1 MLQDLRFGLRML
13 SKNRGFTAVAVLS
26 LALGIGANTA
36 IFQLVNAVRLKTLPV
51 REPQQLVNIRLND
64 MEAARGFK
72 PSPYAAVTNPI
83 WEQIRDRQDAFSGIA
98 AWGRSDFNLAQG
110 GEVRNAKGLWVSGDF
125 FNVLGVQP
133 ELGRLL
139 TTSDD
144 QRGCAAPGAV
154 ISHSFWQ
161 SEYGG
166 DPNVIGR
173 KVTLSD
179 KPFEIIGVTPKSFF
193 GLEVGRT
200 FDVALPL
207 CADAIVAGKNTRL
220 DSGFNW
226 WLMITGRLKPGWT
239 IAQATAQL
247 QSLSPALFQQTLPP
261 NYPPVSV
268 DKYLNSKLEAVEG
281 GSGYSTLRENYERP
295 LWLLLAIA
303 GLVLLIACAN
313 LANLLLARASTRER
327 EIAVRQAVGASRARI
342 IRQLLVETLLLTV
355 SGTALAVLLAQALSR
370 FLVSLIGT
378 GANAVFLDLTPDW
391 RVLGFTAA
399 VAAVTCLLF
408 GLTPALRATRVDIGA
423 VMKATGRGLTAGGGR
438 LSLRRALVVIQVAL
452 SLVLVASAL
461 LFMRSLNKLLTL
473 DPGFNSEN
481 LLVARISFRRLD
493 IPPERR
499 IEFKSQ
505 MLERLKAVPGVQGVT
520 ESDTIPLTG
529 GGRNNVVWVEG
540 KPDDKVNVS
549 FNRVGIDYFQTLQV
563 PLRMGREFSSQDTLS
578 SPRVAI
584 VNETFAR
591 QLQESNPVGR
601 RVVVETTP
609 TEPETTYEIVG
620 LVRDAKFEVLKENPI
635 AMVYLPA
642 LQDPDPATWRQFLVR
657 SSLPQAEITASV
669 SRALNEVNP
678 SMDTVF
684 EWFQTMV
691 HGSMLRERLM
701 ATLSGFFGVLAL
713 VLAIIGL
720 YGILSYAVASRT
732 NEIGIRIALGARTR
746 EVVTLVVR
754 EALLLVVVGVVA
766 GIPAV
771 FVVARFA
778 STLLFDLS
786 PSDPLSLTLAGLVML
801 AIALIA
807 AYLPARRATKI
818 DPLVALRYE

>member
-1 MLQDLRFGLRML
+1 MLQDLRFGLRVL
-13 SKNRGFTAVAVLS
+13 SKNPGFTAVAVLS

-51 REPQQLVNIRLND
+51 RDPQQLVNIRLND

-72 PSPYAAVTNPI
+72 PTAYPAVTNPI
-83 WEQIRDRQDAFSGIA
+83 WEQIRDRQEAFSGIA
-98 AWGRSDFNLAQG
+98 AWGRGDFNLAQG

-133 ELGRLL
+133 QLGRLL

-144 QRGCAAPGAV
+144 SRGCAAPGAV

-166 DPNVIGR
+166 DRNVIGR

-179 KPFEIIGVTPKSFF
+179 KPFEIVGVTPKSFF

-200 FDVALPL
+200 FDVALPI
-207 CADAIVAGKNTRL
+207 CADAVFAGKNTRL

-226 WLMITGRLKPGWT
+226 WLMLTGRVKPGWT
-239 IAQATAQL
+239 IEQATAQL
-247 QSLSPALFQQTLPP
+247 QSLSPAVFQQTLPS

-268 DKYLNSKLEAVEG
+268 DQYLNSKLEAVEG
-281 GSGYSTLRENYERP
+281 GAGYSTLRENYERP

-355 SGTALAVLLAQALSR
+355 AGTALAVLLAQALSR
-370 FLVSLIGT
+370 LLVSLIGT

-391 RVLGFTAA
+391 RVLGFTAG
-399 VAAVTCLLF
+399 VAAITCLLF
-408 GLTPALRATRVDIGA
+408 GLTPAFRATRVNIGA
-423 VMKATGRGLTAGGGR
+423 VMKATGRGVTAGGGR

-461 LFMRSLNKLLTL
+461 LFTRSLNKLLTL
-473 DPGFNSEN
+473 DTGFNQEN
-481 LLVARISFRRLD
+481 LLVARISFRRLN
-493 IPPERR
+493 IAPERR
-499 IEFKSQ
+499 IEFKAQ
-505 MLERLKAVPGVQGVT
+505 MLERLKAVPGVQAVT
-520 ESDTIPLTG
+520 EADTIPLTG
-529 GGRNNVVWVEG
+529 GGRNNAVWAEG
-540 KPDDKVNVS
+540 KPDDKIDVS
-549 FNRVGIDYFQTLQV
+549 FNRVGIDYFRTLQL
-563 PLRMGREFSSQDTLS
+563 PLRMGREFNSQDTVS

-584 VNETFAR
+584 VNEKFAR
-591 QLQESNPVGR
+591 QLGESNPIGR

-620 LVRDAKFEVLKENPI
+620 LVRDAKFEELKEDLIPVI
-635 AMVYLPA
+635 YLPA
-642 LQDPDPATWRQFLVR
+642 LQDPQPTTWRQFLVR

-684 EWFQTMV
+684 EWFETMV
-691 HGSMLRERLM
+691 QGSMLRERLM

-746 EVVTLVVR
+746 EVVSLIFR
-754 EALLLVVVGVVA
+754 EALLLVAIGIVA

-778 STLLFDLS
+778 QTLLFDLS
-786 PSDPLSLTLAGLVML
+786 PTDPVSLILAGFLLLMVGVV
-801 AIALIA
+801 A
-807 AYLPARRATKI
+807 AYLPARRATRI